1 MLMRIVL
8 FVVFC
13 VAIVS
18 VIVGS
23 LSPQLAPPSGHVID
37 KMIHASAYF
46 SLTCLGYVIFT
57 GTRTRWALVCFLFG
71 LGATIEVLQ
80 RVIGGRE
87 ASVWDQLGNSA
98 GIVLAMIGM
107 KLVGNRVAILLFPAT
122 AKSGDD

>member
-1 MLMRIVL
+1 MLMRAVL

-57 GTRTRWALVCFLFG
+57 STRMRWTMVFFLFC

-80 RVIGGRE
+80 GIIGGRE
-87 ASVWDQLGNSA
+87 ASVWDQLANST
-98 GIVLAMIGM
+98 GIALAMIGM
-107 KLVGNRVAILLFPAT
+107 RLVGNRVATFLFLAT